1 MRVWSLEE
9 PSGLAEDMRESPRA
23 KWQPTLR
30 PRSLRE
36 RGWSEEKEA
45 ARMLAERRA
54 GQAERG

>member
-1 MRVWSLEE
+1 MEE
-9 PSGLAEDMRESPRA
+9 PSGLAEDMRESPSA
-23 KWQPTLR
+23 KWQPTLW